1 MARQKFSAALM
12 AGQNGMP
19 MMGAAGNPVNV
30 YNEDHMLVVG
40 DYDHVLHD
48 YLKRDFAIGLKVNSV
63 RALGYPH
70 TWNEQLAI
78 PENTKAVDPRAG
90 FGTVDAPSYRPTT
103 LSTDYQRDNWKQA
116 FVRCY
121 ITGIRYDYFTRNMER
136 DYGTFED
143 MTAKDY
149 TDMFTDFTKKTCN
162 DFWNGKSALDAT
174 DSFEYSGILSQIT
187 DVSAIADGTTI
198 SDALNTKIA
207 NMMARLDYSAYP
219 DVLAMN
225 PATYDVLVKE
235 EQERKLYVRPIEAEI
250 LPGQKVT
257 GFYTPMGVLPIMLTP
272 FIKPEVGTDG
282 SVTHKI
288 VALNTSMIDRIW
300 MFDDGPKVFEIANP
314 DTPLAN
320 DRLLT
325 DKFVMS
331 FDNYIVHGAQ
341 TGAHFILTKTVKATG
356 TTTAPAKAAA
366 KK

>member
-1 MARQKFSAALM
+1 MARQKFSAALQ

-19 MMGAAGNPVNV
+19 LAAAGNPVTV

-40 DYDHVLHD
+40 DYDHILHD

-63 RALGYPH
+63 RASGYPH

-78 PENTKAVDPRAG
+78 PENTKAVDPRVG
-90 FGTVDAPSYRPTT
+90 FGTAGAPSYRPKT
-103 LSTDYQRDNWKQA
+103 LNNDYKRDNWKQA

-121 ITGIRYDYFTRNMER
+121 ITGIRYDYFTRRMEEN
-136 DYGTFED
+136 YGTFED
-143 MTAKDY
+143 LTAKDY
-149 TDMFTDFTKKTCN
+149 SDMFTDFTRKTCN
-162 DFWNGKSALDAT
+162 DFWNGKSALDST
-174 DSFEYSGILSQIT
+174 TSFEYSGVLSQIT
-187 DVSAIADGTTI
+187 DVTAIADGTTI

-207 NMMARLDYSAYP
+207 NAMARLDYSAMP
-219 DVLAMN
+219 DVIAMN

-235 EQERKLYVRPIEAEI
+235 EQARKLYVRPVDAEI

-257 GFYTPMGVLPIMLTP
+257 GFFTPMGVLPIVLTP
-272 FIKPEVGTDG
+272 FIKPEVATDG
-282 SVTHKI
+282 KVTHKI

-325 DKFVMS
+325 DKFVMDFS
-331 FDNYIVHGAQ
+331 NYIVHGAQ
-341 TGAHFILTKTVKATG
+341 TGAHFIMTKTV
-356 TTTAPAKAAA
+356 APTSAAP
-366 KK
+366 KP

>member
-48 YLKRDFAIGLKVNSV
+48 CLKRDFAIGLKVNSV
-63 RALGYPH
+63 RARGYPH

-103 LSTDYQRDNWKQA
+103 LSTDYKRDNWKQA

-207 NMMARLDYSAYP
+207 TMMARLDYSAYP

-235 EQERKLYVRPIEAEI
+235 EQER
-250 LPGQKVT
+250 
-257 GFYTPMGVLPIMLTP
+257 
-272 FIKPEVGTDG
+272 
-282 SVTHKI
+282 KI